1 MDSYVGR
8 ELLTLVVQHAEA
20 KSGKGVT
27 VSVLTSDITAG
38 HTALVGRGRR
48 PRLPGGAKPR
58 CFADASDAFGSG
70 MVCAKNP
77 DQPATEASWSGAE
90 WAGLGLLLA
99 DDLPVDVD
107 VIQHHD
113 AGAGFRSAVM
123 DKVDALHLATRR
135 DGRSSLRRVG
145 RIEA

>member
-1 MDSYVGR
+1 VEER
-8 ELLTLVVQHAEA
+8 TVTLVVQHAEA
-20 KSGKGVT
+20 KSGKRVT
-27 VSVLTSDITAG
+27 VSVLTSDVTAG
-38 HTALVGRGRR
+38 HTALARRGRR
-48 PRLPGGAKPR
+48 PRLPGGAKL
-58 CFADASDAFGSG
+58 CCIAGASDGFGSG
-70 MVCAKNP
+70 MVCTKNP
-77 DQPATEASWSGAE
+77 DQPATEASWSGGE

-135 DGRSSLRRVG
+135 DGRNSLRRVG

>member
-1 MDSYVGR
+1 MWRR
-8 ELLTLVVQHAEA
+8 ELFTLVVQHAEA
-20 KSGKGVT
+20 KSGK
-27 VSVLTSDITAG
+27 SATSIGSNLRSWHAQKVRTS
-38 HTALVGRGRR
+38 
-48 PRLPGGAKPR
+48 PR
-58 CFADASDAFGSG
+58 
-70 MVCAKNP
+70 
-77 DQPATEASWSGAE
+77 EASWSGAE

-99 DDLPVDVD
+99 DDLPVYVD

-135 DGRSSLRRVG
+135 DGRNSLRRVG